1 MYRSILSLL
10 TLTVAVGL
18 LCPISRGQQTAPP
31 AAAPAPGASRWPV
44 QVDTSA
50 GQVTV
55 FQPQL
60 EDFVGDTLKARAA
73 VSVQPQGAQPTFGC
87 VWLQSRVATD
97 RVARTVQILDVSITQ
112 TRFPGADDATQAA
125 LTDAVKQVFTGR
137 NVTLSLDSLLAMLQ
151 TIHKQ
156 QAEAAQLD
164 STPPKIV
171 FVDHPAVKVQYDG
184 TPRLVQV
191 DNSPLLRAD
200 NTPFFVVLDPGTK
213 TYYLKGAGHWFA
225 APDPMGPFQEA
236 DGVPEEVAA
245 LADSSGYQ
253 DPQAPTN
260 GTAAPDASQL
270 GAVEVITASDP
281 TELIWTNGPAE
292 MSTIAGTDLLYVTN
306 TDSDV
311 FLDIDSQQLYVLL
324 SGRWYTSPNHDG
336 PWTYVA
342 PEQLP
347 PDFARIPPDSDKA
360 DVLADVPNTPQ
371 AADAVADTYVPQTAS
386 IDMHQYDQ
394 PPISYDGDPDFE
406 PIEGTDMTYAVNT
419 DGSVINC
426 QGQYYCCYNAV
437 WYQCGAPVGP
447 WAICTSVPQEIY
459 TIPPSCPCYPCRFCY
474 VYGHTAD
481 VCYVGYL
488 PGYAGC
494 FAYDGVVVFGTGYHY
509 KPWIGRHYFGRP
521 FTFGFSSRYNWYTG
535 HWGFDFA
542 VSFGGGRGWIGTAPH
557 PFVRSG
563 GIWFG
568 YGGFRP
574 VFAHDVAHLTAADRE
589 IALGESHRDAYV
601 RDIYDHRN
609 DVHREGVIR
618 GPAVE
623 DHGPGPV
630 RAEVRDDV
638 FADQQG
644 NVYRKTVDGWDQR
657 QGDQWR
663 ASAPAERHEEPAPVH
678 AQEPD
683 HPEVHPEQ
691 RPQERQAPPEEH
703 QAPADNYRDLNRDY
717 QARQAGDDRA
727 RSAPEEQPRQEA
739 PPQESRGGGGGEDR
753 GGGGGGGGGGRGR

>member
-1 MYRSILSLL
+1 MYRNILRLAAL
-10 TLTVAVGL
+10 AAFIGL
-18 LCPISRGQQTAPP
+18 VCPLSNAQNTA
-31 AAAPAPGASRWPV
+31 ATGASRWPV

-73 VSVQPQGAQPTFGC
+73 VSVQATGAQPTFGC

-97 RVARTVQILDVSITQ
+97 RVARTVQILDVDITKTQ
-112 TRFPGADDATQAA
+112 FPGADPTTQSA
-125 LTDAVKQVFTGR
+125 LTDAIKQVFTGH

-164 STPPKIV
+164 TTPPKIV
-171 FVDHPAVKVQYDG
+171 FLDHPAVKVQYDG
-184 TPRLVQV
+184 APRLVQV

-200 NTPFFVVLDPGTK
+200 NTPFFVVLDPSTK
-213 TYYLKGAGHWFA
+213 TYYLKGAGRWFA
-225 APDPMGPFQEA
+225 APDPLGMFQPA
-236 DGVPEEVAA
+236 DGVPQEVAA

-253 DPQAPTN
+253 DPQAPAN
-260 GTAAPDASQL
+260 GAPAPDASQL
-270 GAVEVITASDP
+270 GGDVEVITATEP

-324 SGRWYTSPNHDG
+324 SGRWYTAPNHDG
-336 PWTYVA
+336 PWEYVP

-360 DVLADVPNTPQ
+360 NVLADVPNTPQ

-394 PPISYDGDPDFE
+394 PPIVYDGDPDFE
-406 PIEGTDMTYAVNT
+406 PIDGTDMTYAVNT
-419 DGSVINC
+419 DGCVIGC

-437 WYQCGAPVGP
+437 WYQCGTPEGP
-447 WAICTSVPQEIY
+447 WAICTAVPQDIY

-494 FAYDGVVVFGTGYHY
+494 YAYNGCVVFGTGYYY
-509 KPWIGRHYFGRP
+509 KPWIAHRYFGRP

-542 VSFGGGRGWIGTAPH
+542 ASFGGGRAWIGTAPH

-568 YGGFRP
+568 FGGFRP
-574 VFAHDVAHLTAADRE
+574 VFAHDAAHLTAADRE
-589 IALGESHRDAYV
+589 IALGQASRDAYH

-609 DVHREGVIR
+609 DVHRDGVIR
-618 GPAVE
+618 GPVQHA
-623 DHGPGPV
+623 PGPV
-630 RAEVRDDV
+630 AERPEVRDDV
-638 FADQQG
+638 FADAQG
-644 NVYRKTVDGWDQR
+644 NVYRKTVDGWDER
-657 QGDQWR
+657 QGGQWR
-663 ASAPAERHEEPAPVH
+663 PSAPVERHEEPAPGR
-678 AQEPD
+678 AQEPNR
-683 HPEVHPEQ
+683 PEQ
-691 RPQERQAPPEEH
+691 RPEERPQQPPEERQAP
-703 QAPADNYRDLNRDY
+703 ADDYRDLNRDY
-717 QARQAGDDRA
+717 QARQAGEDRA
-727 RSAPEEQPRQEA
+727 RSQPQAPPEE
-739 PPQESRGGGGGEDR
+739 SR
-753 GGGGGGGGGGRGR
+753 GGGGGGGGGGASRGGGGGGGGGRR